1 MFLFIFSIAFE
12 AESLKLILDGNKVI
26 LKWKSP
32 PVEVKKYEV
41 YRADNNQKDHPILLA
56 QTKNTEFTDSTIKPN
71 VKYSYL
77 IRTYI
82 DDTTYADTKWS
93 DNVILA
99 LNVKENKNNKPY
111 FDFQK
116 LPVLIFL
123 LVFGFLFFLFY
134 YLARLGKV
142 PYIRKIAGLE
152 AIDDAVGRATEMGRP
167 IIYTTGISTLSDP
180 AIIAGIAILK
190 YVAKKVASYGI
201 DLIVPNNDPLI
212 MIASREAVKEGY
224 TEAGRPDLYK
234 ENNIMFLTTEQFG
247 FAAGFNG
254 IVIRG
259 KPGAAFYQGY
269 FYAESLL
276 MAETSYNVGAINIA
290 GTTAITQLPFFIV
303 SCDYTLIGEELY
315 AASAYLSKN
324 PSEIGTIKS
333 EDIAKVI
340 IIIIILVGALL
351 TTLSEYNFLSE
362 ISNAYKSAFKVG
374 RF

>member
-1 MFLFIFSIAFE
+1 MLFAIFNIPLP
-12 AESLKLILDGNKVI
+12 AESLVVKVENNKIILNWKHPKVPI
-26 LKWKSP
+26 LK
-32 PVEVKKYEV
+32 YEI
-41 YRADNNQKDHPILLA
+41 YRADDNFSRENPKLIG
-56 QTKNTEFTDSTIKPN
+56 QTSENYFIDTL
-71 VKYSYL
+71 VKANFNYSYL
-77 IRTYI
+77 VRAYVN
-82 DDTTYADTKWS
+82 DTTYVDTDWS
-93 DNVILA
+93 NAVLIKTE
-99 LNVKENKNNKPY
+99 VQEKKPW
-111 FDFQK
+111 FDIKK

-123 LVFGFLFFLFY
+123 IIFSGLFFFFY
-134 YLARLGKV
+134 YSTRLGSI
-142 PYIRKIAGLE
+142 PFIRKIAGLE

-167 IIYTTGISTLSDP
+167 IIYTTGIGTLSDP
-180 AIIAGIAILK
+180 AIIGGIAILK
-190 YVAKKVASYGI
+190 YVAKRVAGYGI

-234 ENNIMFLTTEQFG
+234 EENIMFLTTQQFG

-254 IVIRG
+254 IVVRE

-276 MAETSYNVGAINIA
+276 MAETSYNVGSINIA

-333 EDIAKVI
+333 EDIAKV
-340 IIIIILVGALL
+340 LL
-351 TTLSEYNFLSE
+351 IVFIVIGTLLATLSSFGIFTE
-362 ISNAYKSAFKVG
+362 IKDIYFNLFNVG
-374 RF
+374 GG